1 MTTEA
6 TLAALRLSDQLGP
19 MLVRK
24 LIDVSVRIRTR
35 ETLFRDDEIVGE
47 AAYALKETIEQAD
60 SMRDVIRRAANI
72 MAGGEGVHRRCAE
85 LETRCAL
92 RCCAARCAVQRD
104 RHLSP
109 SSRCAA
115 PDWPAADRRTGRT
128 AGGDARQGS
137 GNGQARRDAGL
148 CHLFA

>member
-19 MLVRK
+19 TLVRK

-72 MAGGEGVHRRCAE
+72 MAGGEGVQDQGEAWDRTQRLLNAAVAGFGPNVCYGAE
-85 LETRCAL
+85 P
-92 RCCAARCAVQRD
+92 
-104 RHLSP
+104 RHNLPTSE
-109 SSRCAA
+109 
-115 PDWPAADRRTGRT
+115 
-128 AGGDARQGS
+128 
-137 GNGQARRDAGL
+137 
-148 CHLFA
+148 

>member
-19 MLVRK
+19 TLVRK

-72 MAGGEGVHRRCAE
+72 MAGGEGVQDQGEAWDRTQRLLNAAVAE
-85 LETRCAL
+85 FGHNVLVSVDQRMYRLAANAL
-92 RCCAARCAVQRD
+92 KEK
-104 RHLSP
+104 P
-109 SSRCAA
+109 
-115 PDWPAADRRTGRT
+115 
-128 AGGDARQGS
+128 
-137 GNGQARRDAGL
+137 
-148 CHLFA
+148 